1 MLNNYLLIVNAITC
15 AVISARMILYRRNG
29 ATHRPIAAFFAWLLI
44 VASASVTIR
53 ILTGD
58 YHYANWSE
66 TLINVGF
73 CVAVMSSRGNVM
85 TLAKPMQ
92 RFTHDKGRHL

>member
-1 MLNNYLLIVNAITC
+1 MLNEYLLIVNAITC
-15 AVISARMILYRRNG
+15 AVIAARMMLYRRDG
-29 ATHRPIAAFFAWLLI
+29 ATHRPFASFCAWLLI

-66 TLINVGF
+66 TLINLAL
-73 CVAVMSSRGNVM
+73 CVAVIATRGNVM
-85 TLAKPMQ
+85 RLAKPAK
-92 RFTHDKGRHL
+92 R